1 MKTNEFVIANTHK
14 DFLNEVLNLNLDGYM
29 KSSRVLDDGKLLWM
43 IRLNGKVSKAGW
55 KNYMKTSN
63 MIIEE
68 HVDHDYTYQ
77 NHHTYVSSGE
87 SFEYRVVFDILEYGT
102 SRKYVFRGVF
112 RLDKEKCTFNKNV
125 WCKISDKYA
134 F

>member
-55 KNYMKTSN
+55 KNYMETSN

-77 NHHTYVSSGE
+77 NHQPM
-87 SFEYRVVFDILEYGT
+87 
-102 SRKYVFRGVF
+102 
-112 RLDKEKCTFNKNV
+112 
-125 WCKISDKYA
+125 
-134 F
+134 